1 MKAITIISAFAVL
14 WLLSPLAAQ
23 EEESE
28 YRRETAKRPKAQ
40 ADCSEHPF
48 GAGCMGFG
56 LGPVISSDG
65 KGVVYGAGANFTY
78 FLIDRLG
85 AGVHGGAI
93 FGSGYQDYSVGPGI
107 TYYIG
112 PFGGYL
118 LTPSLTATRHFL
130 RGDFNGFDLDLPGLL
145 AALPSFD
152 ELMIPHHLSHT
163 LFQGGR
169 GPKKFMCSGVCKLNP
184 SICIRDHDTIGELF

>member
-1 MKAITIISAFAVL
+1 MKAKTIISAFAVL

-130 RGDFNGFDLDLPGLL
+130 RGDFNVEGWSYG
-145 AALPSFD
+145 
-152 ELMIPHHLSHT
+152 
-163 LFQGGR
+163 
-169 GPKKFMCSGVCKLNP
+169 P
-184 SICIRDHDTIGELF
+184 SIGLMARLTGPIYWGISVGYYTFQVPGYKSSDWSWSPVIFIPF